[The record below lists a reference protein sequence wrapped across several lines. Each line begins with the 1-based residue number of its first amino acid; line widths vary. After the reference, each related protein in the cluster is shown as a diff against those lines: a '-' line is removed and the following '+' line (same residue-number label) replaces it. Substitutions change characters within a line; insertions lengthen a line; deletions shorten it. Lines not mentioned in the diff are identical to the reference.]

1 VSAPSLL
8 TNSRQNLLAFSATI
22 GAHLVIV
29 PVVISEIGLLAF
41 GRAGLVMA
49 AWAPLTVIGT
59 VIGQAATR
67 EIAARSAAAPDAGA
81 LQLAALL
88 LCGAAAAAAAAA
100 FCAVGP
106 FLLQALDATGSAATW
121 RTDVLVLAP
130 GWAAQQFLLVFQ
142 GLAAARQDFR
152 LVARVSIV
160 AAIVALV
167 GTLGWTLW
175 MPSATGYLVGVSTGF
190 VAAAVAA
197 AWMLRSHSGLPGD
210 RAGELGAAVRALL
223 GFGRWQFVAQL
234 AGTLG
239 NQIDRYVLA
248 SLAAPDV
255 IGQFNAANR
264 LQEAAYVGVVKA
276 AEVLFPR
283 FGANAR
289 ASNDERK
296 SLYLISSW
304 AVMAFSGF
312 ILGPIVTLA
321 EPLMR
326 LWAGADV
333 AQGGALLLQ
342 TLTIGGLIGCGSSV
356 FSYYLMGMGQNGPL
370 AAMSVVYSLLTIV
383 LSIATLRV
391 FGPAAAGVGLALA
404 SVARVGIALG
414 WCKVKAFPG
423 ATWAQLVP
431 ATVLPL
437 GTSSL
442 LAWLLSR
449 ALPVERITE
458 WWQLVLAFVVVSMVI
473 ALVVTLVTAS
483 SSFGRSVLRLVLQR
497 SCLDSEIHP

>member
-1 VSAPSLL
+1 VSATSLL
-8 TNSRQNLLAFSATI
+8 ANSRRNLLAFFVTI
-22 GAHLVIV
+22 GAHFVIV
-29 PVVISEIGLLAF
+29 PVVVSEIGLIAF

-49 AWAPLTVIGT
+49 AWAPLTLIGT
-59 VIGQAATR
+59 VIGQAVTR
-67 EIAARSAAAPDAGA
+67 EIAARSAASDAGA
-81 LQLAALL
+81 LQRAALL
-88 LCGAAAAAAAAA
+88 LCGVAAAISTAA

-106 FLLQALDATGSAATW
+106 YVLQALDVTGSAATW
-121 RTDVLVLAP
+121 RADVLALAP

-152 LVARVSIV
+152 LVARLSIV
-160 AAIVALV
+160 AAIAALAC
-167 GTLGWTLW
+167 TLGWTLW

-197 AWMLRSHSGLPGD
+197 AWMLHGHTGSRAD
-210 RAGELGAAVRALL
+210 RAGGLGPAARALL

-248 SLAAPDV
+248 SLAAPAV

-264 LQEAAYVGVVKA
+264 LQEAAYMGVVKA

-283 FGANAR
+283 FGASAG
-289 ASNDERK
+289 ASTDKRMR
-296 SLYLISSW
+296 LYLLASW
-304 AVMAFSGF
+304 AVMVFSGL
-312 ILGPIVTLA
+312 ILAPIVTLA

-326 LWAGADV
+326 LWAGAEA

-370 AAMSVVYSLLTIV
+370 AAMSVVYSILTIV
-383 LSIATLRV
+383 LSILALRV
-391 FGPAAAGVGLALA
+391 FGPMAAGVGLALA
-404 SVARVGIALG
+404 SVVRVGIALG
-414 WCKVKAFPG
+414 WCKLRAFPHV
-423 ATWAQLVP
+423 TWTELGSS
-431 ATVLPL
+431 TVLPL
-437 GTSSL
+437 ATTTL

-449 ALPVERITE
+449 ALPVEQMQS
-458 WWQLVLAFVVVSMVI
+458 WWQVALAFVALAI
-473 ALVVTLVTAS
+473 AMTLAVALVTACS
-483 SSFGRSVLRLVLQR
+483 AFGRGVLRSIAQR
-497 SCLDSEIHP
+497 AGFAREGRA